1 MTSIMRN
8 KKRRKNQASGDSSPE
23 CSNTDIEVVKTK
35 EEVDIIEVAKTIEV
49 VKIDQKDVMDNMV
62 TENKV
67 TMKDMNV
74 T

>member
-8 KKRRKNQASGDSSPE
+8 KKRRKNQASEDSSPE
-23 CSNTDIEVVKTK
+23 CSNTDIKV
-35 EEVDIIEVAKTIEV
+35 EETIEVAETTEV
-49 VKIDQKDVMDNMV
+49 VKIDQKVVMENMV
-62 TENKV
+62 TEIKV

>member
-1 MTSIMRN
+1 M
-8 KKRRKNQASGDSSPE
+8 
-23 CSNTDIEVVKTK
+23 VKTK

-49 VKIDQKDVMDNMV
+49 AETIEVVKIDQRDVMDNMV